1 MAELDQHTCG
11 WEGGREGGGVRR
23 REGRKEEGIGGGRK
37 GEGRET
43 GRDGGGREG
52 GREGGGGEGGMERGG
67 GGGGGGGV
75 WRQLCYMYLHVD
87 AIHVP
92 ESPLMIGWLSKC
104 SMRVSASGNFPR
116 PKQKWRPS
124 QMTR

>member
-1 MAELDQHTCG
+1 M
-11 WEGGREGGGVRR
+11 
-23 REGRKEEGIGGGRK
+23 
-37 GEGRET
+37 
-43 GRDGGGREG
+43 GGREG
-52 GREGGGGEGGMERGG
+52 GRGGKKEGREERGRDRWREEGRGEGDWEGWRREEGREAAMLFGGRGG
-67 GGGGGGGV
+67 RDGKGGGGGV
-75 WRQLCYMYLHVD
+75 WRHVD
-87 AIHVP
+87 AIP

>member
-1 MAELDQHTCG
+1 M
-11 WEGGREGGGVRR
+11 
-23 REGRKEEGIGGGRK
+23 
-37 GEGRET
+37 
-43 GRDGGGREG
+43 REG
-52 GREGGGGEGGMERGG
+52 GRDGKGG

-75 WRQLCYMYLHVD
+75 WRQLCYLHVD
-87 AIHVP
+87 VVPYIP
-92 ESPLMIGWLSKC
+92 ESPLIIGWLSKC

>member
-52 GREGGGGEGGMERGG
+52 GR
-67 GGGGGGGV
+67 
-75 WRQLCYMYLHVD
+75 QLCYLHVD
-87 AIHVP
+87 AIP

>member
-1 MAELDQHTCG
+1 M
-11 WEGGREGGGVRR
+11 WGGGGGGGGGGR

-37 GEGRET
+37 G
-43 GRDGGGREG
+43 
-52 GREGGGGEGGMERGG
+52 GG
-67 GGGGGGGV
+67 GGGGGGGGEG
-75 WRQLCYMYLHVD
+75 WKCS
-87 AIHVP
+87 AIP

-124 QMTR
+124 QLDDTIVIH